1 MATPSWGTYFS
12 KSVWLKVLP
21 KCSLI
26 TSGGDSPHGEP
37 KTQPT
42 PNMHIR
48 EHVEKEWAEGGGWGA
63 GPRGDPGGNHIDQAA
78 GCRFNYQTG
87 KYTGKNQWLRC
98 AISVFLTSNKN
109 AIISCLLLGAF

>member
-63 GPRGDPGGNHIDQAA
+63 GGLVPGGTRGGITLIKQRAA
-78 GCRFNYQTG
+78 DLITRLGNTQEKTSGYDV
-87 KYTGKNQWLRC
+87 L
-98 AISVFLTSNKN
+98 FLS
-109 AIISCLLLGAF
+109 F

>member
-1 MATPSWGTYFS
+1 
-12 KSVWLKVLP
+12 
-21 KCSLI
+21 
-26 TSGGDSPHGEP
+26 
-37 KTQPT
+37 
-42 PNMHIR
+42 MHIR
-48 EHVEKEWAEGGGWGA
+48 EHVEKEWAEGGGWGT